1 MDALKR
7 EEIINKY
14 LEDLDNNLLFKEL
27 IKINEEIKNKYFYLL
42 SNFQITKSELEKAN
56 KKYSNYNDLK
66 NKYQIAKTNL
76 FSKEEVKRYFEIRN
90 KLEDLINNDLKSV
103 YEDVVI
109 KID

>member
-14 LEDLDNNLLFKEL
+14 LNDLDNNLLFKKVIELNKL
-27 IKINEEIKNKYFYLL
+27 IKEKYFYLL
-42 SNFQITKSELEKAN
+42 SEYELSKSNLEKAN
-56 KKYSNYNDLK
+56 KYYSNYNDLK
-66 NKYQIAKTNL
+66 NKYQKAKTNL
-76 FSKEEVKRYFEIRN
+76 FSKEEVKEYFKIRN